1 MYNLTTC
8 SSLILGPILAINL
21 YSHAMGYV
29 WEYFQ
34 QENKKKKGSIPTEL
48 DHHDCRIPFFFFSAM
63 LSHLKNHIK
72 NKYAF

>member
-48 DHHDCRIPFFFFSAM
+48 DHQNSFFFF
-63 LSHLKNHIK
+63 
-72 NKYAF
+72 FQQC